1 MDFTLDNEQSAL
13 RDAVR
18 DMVGRREPSD
28 EVAAYTHDAELWK
41 AFAEMGLPGLPF
53 PEDAGGMGAGPVE
66 VMLVAEE
73 LGRARV
79 RSAYVDVLL
88 AGSALSASGNSELV
102 AAIAEGSALVVP
114 ALSEPGRAWS
124 LTASSVT
131 ATESGGAGGTWTLS
145 GTKEPVA
152 YADAATHLVVS
163 ALAGSQTALFLVEK
177 APEAGTSR
185 VTFAD
190 TPAQLIGTVE
200 EGAATLQAAV
210 NLATLA
216 LCSEALG
223 AMSTAVTMT
232 VDYLRTRKQFGV
244 PLATFQALTHRAADL
259 YVALEL
265 ARSTVQYAAMSLA
278 DDLTDADTVS
288 RAKVVTGRTGRLI
301 GQEAI
306 QLHGGI
312 AITAE
317 YAVGHLTAR
326 LTAIEHT
333 YGDTRQHLASLA
345 AKVSDHGSVE
355 VL

>member
-88 AGSALSASGNSELV
+88 AGSALSASGNSKLV

-131 ATESGGAGGTWTLS
+131 ATESGATWNLS

-163 ALAGSQTALFLVEK
+163 ARAGTRTALFLVEK

-185 VTFAD
+185 VQFAD

-232 VDYLRTRKQFGV
+232 VDYLKTRKQFGV

-312 AITAE
+312 AMTAE